1 MDRGAWQAMV
11 HKVAESQTR
20 LKRLST
26 HSRRSDCQLR
36 VSEPG
41 ILKKKELEAST
52 EASPRFGCGTP
63 REVKVVQSYPT
74 LCDTLDSMSE

>member
-1 MDRGAWQAMV
+1 MAHR
-11 HKVAESQTR
+11 VAESRTR

-52 EASPRFGCGTP
+52 EAGPRLGGGTP
-63 REVKVVQSYPT
+63 FSSLELPSM
-74 LCDTLDSMSE
+74 LDGILHNS